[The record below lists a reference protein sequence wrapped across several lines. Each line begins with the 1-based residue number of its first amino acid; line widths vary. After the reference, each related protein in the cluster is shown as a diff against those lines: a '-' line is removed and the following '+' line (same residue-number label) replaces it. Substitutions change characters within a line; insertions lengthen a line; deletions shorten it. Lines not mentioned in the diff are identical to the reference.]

1 MDNLP
6 VGPGGKPPFPD
17 PKTLDCLSTACQ
29 AAQAEK
35 VMRTND
41 FILKCGEIAA
51 ADARASALLAV
62 VMSIFGAIGAILGAV
77 ITAVGG
83 VTAALAIFAALPG
96 ILKLIIV
103 GIFVTLVATA
113 LFFLT
118 LYAIAKI
125 QVAILE
131 GNLNGLRLAFLSA
144 VNKIMQSCPTNC
156 WGDLTLPKC

>member
-6 VGPGGKPPFPD
+6 TGPGGKPPFPD

-51 ADARASALLAV
+51 AEARASAFMAV
-62 VMSIFGAIGAILGAV
+62 AVSIFGVIGAILGAV
-77 ITAVGG
+77 VTAVGG
-83 VTAALAIFAALPG
+83 VAAALAIFAALPW
-96 ILKLIIV
+96 ILKVIIV
-103 GIFVTLVATA
+103 GIFVTLLATA
-113 LFFLT
+113 LLFLT
-118 LYAIAKI
+118 LYAIAKV

-131 GNLNGLRLAFLSA
+131 GNLNGLRQAFLSS
-144 VNKIMQSCPTNC
+144 VDDIMRSCPTNC
-156 WGDLTLPKC
+156 WGNLTLPTC